1 MLLNNSTFLW
11 LNLLIA
17 RSRSCAEASVG
28 LDGFIATNAIAA
40 AAHSSVL
47 ALVMRTSE
55 KKRVRLNQRGVFI
68 CLEMLIE
75 VEPLSSLGTSDSEL
89 EGDRQEFLV
98 LHFCNVEPNVGLA

>member
-1 MLLNNSTFLW
+1 MLLNNSAFLW

-40 AAHSSVL
+40 AAHSSVP
-47 ALVMRTSE
+47 AIVKRTAEE
-55 KKRVRLNQRGVFI
+55 KRFRLKECGVFI

-89 EGDRQEFLV
+89 EQDRQEFLT